1 MFTNQQYKEFNFY
14 LETISEHLEK
24 ILPGLPKSYRWKILN
39 DNLLLNFSTSYG
51 ERSIYIPIYT
61 LIGPNESASN
71 QLENFL
77 RQEIENIDRAIV
89 ITEKRLEEEM
99 EKIKKYREAIDI
111 YKANKKTREEL
122 MNFL

>member
-14 LETISEHLEK
+14 LEIISEHLEK

-77 RQEIENIDRAIV
+77 RQEIENIDKAIV